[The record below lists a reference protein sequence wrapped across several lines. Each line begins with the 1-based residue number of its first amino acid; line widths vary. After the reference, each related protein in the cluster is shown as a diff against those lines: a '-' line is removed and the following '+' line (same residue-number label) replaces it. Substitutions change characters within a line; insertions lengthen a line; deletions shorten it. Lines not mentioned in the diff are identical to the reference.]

1 MSPRVQSILLYL
13 TWLLVVISTVA
24 WRTGVYYEGGADGVV
39 LAKGVCQ
46 AVACLM
52 AFALASSATSTR
64 RIAGRPFLLLMLF
77 IAISLIG
84 SVAVG
89 DVAPSLVL
97 AARMMLLAATVGL
110 LLMASPGPAGL
121 LPLLVAMAIVGVG
134 SAVTGLPGFLSGQ
147 RLSGVIPPLKPN
159 AIAMLCGVPALAAA
173 HAMLRGR
180 GTLVLALSLS
190 TLVGVVLA
198 TESRTALMGLGL
210 GAVVLLAALRRVRR
224 SVAVGLLALSLVI
237 LPALLYTPALMN
249 MIMRPGSASLLTLN
263 SRTLAWE
270 TVLETPTR
278 SWERWV
284 GGGLPIKTVTVEG
297 QYWETQVLDSTWMSS
312 LAQAGLV
319 GTLVLGFWAVLLLLR
334 TLRTASNTALPAI
347 LLFVLLRSFL
357 ENGLTE
363 ASPSFLVFFAISL
376 MVWEPRVGPGA
387 NRVAAFAPN
396 LTIPGAPVPQ
406 LVKAPR

>member
-1 MSPRVQSILLYL
+1 MSPRVQGILLYL
-13 TWLLVVISTVA
+13 TWLLLVISTVA
-24 WRTGVYYEGGADGVV
+24 WRTGVYYEGGADSVV

-46 AVACLM
+46 AVACLL
-52 AFALASSATSTR
+52 ALALASSAASTR
-64 RIAGRPFLLLMLF
+64 RIAGRPFLLLVLF
-77 IAISLIG
+77 ISISLIG

-89 DVAPSLVL
+89 DVPPSLVL
-97 AARMMLLAATVGL
+97 AARLMLVAATVGF

-121 LPLLVAMAIVGVG
+121 TPLLVAMAIVGLG
-134 SAVTGLPGFLSGQ
+134 SAVTGLPGFLNGQ

-173 HAMLRGR
+173 HTMLRGR
-180 GTLVLALSLS
+180 GTLVLALSLF

-224 SVAVGLLALSLVI
+224 SVAIGLLALALVI

-278 SWERWV
+278 TWERWV
-284 GGGLPIKTVTVEG
+284 GGGLPIKTVAVEG
-297 QYWETQVLDSTWMSS
+297 QYWETQVLDSSWMSS
-312 LAQAGLV
+312 LAQAGLL
-319 GTLVLGFWAVLLLLR
+319 GTLVLGVWAVLLLVR
-334 TLRTASNTALPAI
+334 TLRTASSTALPAI

-363 ASPSFLVFFAISL
+363 ASTSFLVFFAISL
-376 MVWEPRVGPGA
+376 MVWEPRVGPGT
-387 NRVAAFAPN
+387 NRVAAFAPG
-396 LTIPGAPVPQ
+396 LTYPAPPVPQ